1 MHYGNEQIH
10 KQEVTSTLH
19 HLDHH
24 KAIQQ
29 TCAEAPFHLYK
40 LYFCILAITIAKHLL
55 KTRALA
61 TISLSRFMKSCKNV
75 CGKAFSF

>member
-55 KTRALA
+55 KTQHWQPFHCQG
-61 TISLSRFMKSCKNV
+61 S
-75 CGKAFSF
+75 